1 MDKLAIHGGTPVR
14 TAPFPHWP
22 VWGKEEEQALLEVLH
37 SGRWGIGGDKVAE
50 FEAAFARFQ
59 DARYGVCVTNGTA
72 ALEIALRAAGVR
84 PGDEVIIPPY
94 TFVATATACL
104 ALGALPVFADIDPE
118 TYNISPA
125 AAEAQINERTK
136 AIIAVHIGGCPADL
150 DALSALARR
159 HGLTLIE
166 DAAQA
171 HAASWRGRR
180 VGAIGD
186 LGTFSFQSSK
196 NLNAGEGGI
205 ILTDNAELAERC
217 WSIHNVGRVREGAW
231 YQHESWG
238 GNYRMSQWQAA
249 ILLAQMTRLE
259 EQSARREE
267 NARYLSQGLAELG
280 LRPLARDPRVTQH
293 AWHLFIFRYD
303 ARLARG
309 AKREAFIEAM
319 KAEGIPCAPGYVPL
333 YTTNA
338 VRRGTEDN
346 LRWIGRDLREIE
358 RLHRPCPVAER
369 ACYEEAV
376 WLGQN
381 VLLGT
386 RADMDSIVEAA
397 AKVLRLLEPE
407 QASEG
412 A

>member
-1 MDKLAIHGGTPVR
+1 MAERLALHGGTPVR
-14 TAPFPHWP
+14 TEPFPRWP
-22 VWGKEEEQALLEVLH
+22 VWGEEEEKALLEVLH
-37 SGRWGIGGDKVAE
+37 SGQWGIGGEKTTQ
-50 FEAAFARFQ
+50 FEEAFARFQ
-59 DARYGVCVTNGTA
+59 NARYGISVTNGTA
-72 ALEIALRAAGVR
+72 ALEIALRAAGVG

-118 TYNISPA
+118 TYLLSPT
-125 AAEAQINERTK
+125 AAEARITERTK
-136 AIIAVHIGGCPADL
+136 AIIAVHIGGCPADM
-150 DALSALARR
+150 DAFPELARR
-159 HGLTLIE
+159 HGLKLIE

-171 HAASWRGRR
+171 HAAAWRGRR

-186 LGTFSFQSSK
+186 MGAFSFQSSK
-196 NLNAGEGGI
+196 NLSAGEGGM
-205 ILTDNAELAERC
+205 ILTDDAVLAERC

-231 YQHESWG
+231 YQHETWG
-238 GNYRMSQWQAA
+238 GNYRMTQWQAA

-267 NARYLSQGLAELG
+267 NAQYLSQELTKLG

-303 ARLARG
+303 PNLARG
-309 AKREAFIEAM
+309 ASREAFIKAM
-319 KAEGIPCAPGYVPL
+319 NAEGIPCSPGYVPL
-333 YTTNA
+333 YATKA
-338 VRRGTEDN
+338 VREGTLDN
-346 LRWIGRDLREIE
+346 LHWVGRDASEIE
-358 RLHRPCPVAER
+358 RLHPSCPAAER

-376 WLGQN
+376 WLPQY

-397 AKVLRLLEPE
+397 AKVLRGLEPE
-407 QASEG
+407 AG
-412 A
+412 